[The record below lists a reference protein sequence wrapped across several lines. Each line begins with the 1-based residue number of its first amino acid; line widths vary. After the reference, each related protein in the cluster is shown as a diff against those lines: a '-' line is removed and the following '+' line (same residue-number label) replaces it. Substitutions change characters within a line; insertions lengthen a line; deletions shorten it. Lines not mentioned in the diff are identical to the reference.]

1 MSWLFPLYLAG
12 AAAIIAPIL
21 LHLRR
26 RPPQD
31 RVEFS
36 SLLFLDAQTPVPVS
50 KRRLE
55 NWLLLLL
62 RCLALILLA
71 LMFSRPFLQ
80 SENTS
85 AASPNRAT
93 LILIDRSASMR
104 RADLWKRAVAE
115 AEKLVKEAKLTDRV
129 AIAVFDRELT
139 PLWSFEEDRN
149 TPANR
154 VTAMQTRL
162 AALSPTWNATQL
174 DRALI
179 AAVPSF
185 DSSTTTLK
193 KRINLIS
200 DLQEGTKLDALRTIA
215 WPAELT
221 LQVHRLDLP
230 SNDNFSMTLAARED
244 ERSADALVRFRLSNT
259 RDSQL
264 RDFTLAWQNAPKSDT
279 ITAQLPPGASR
290 ILTAPPN
297 STNATTLT
305 LSGDAH
311 DFDNRVFIAPPQPRA
326 VRIHFLGKDATR
338 DEASSPLYYLARA
351 LQPTATL
358 APMLT
363 ADEKLPAQLPDIL
376 FITGSAPA
384 EGLRDYLERGGFL
397 VTVPSDATLLKT
409 LTGLDLTVTADT
421 SDEYRMLAEVK
432 TDHPLLKPFADPK
445 LRDFTKL
452 RFWKH
457 RIIRDAGT
465 PARSSGLE
473 TLATFDNGH
482 PAILTTRIGKGTLIV
497 LASGWHPGDSQLA
510 LSTKFVPL
518 LYGWL
523 AAAGFRH
530 DPAATLLVGDALP
543 LDATQAHTIT
553 DPENQTHSLKP
564 GETFTT
570 RQIGLHKV
578 QNATLTQTIAVNL
591 PPDEGRVL
599 PLDPQKLA
607 EHGIKLSNVSD
618 TSTASETTDQRL
630 TATDTEQRQNLWWW
644 FLVALLASLLLETAI
659 AGRSRPVANSP
670 A

>member
-1 MSWLFPLYLAG
+1 MNWLFPLYLAG

-71 LMFSRPFLQ
+71 LMFSRPFVQ
-80 SENTS
+80 SEST
-85 AASPNRAT
+85 APASPNSAT
-93 LILIDRSASMR
+93 LILLDRSASMR
-104 RADLWKRAVAE
+104 RADLWKQAVAE
-115 AEKLVKEAKLTDRV
+115 AEKQLKAAKLTDRI
-129 AIAVFDRELT
+129 ALAVFDRELT
-139 PLWSFEEDRN
+139 PLWSFDEDRH

-154 VTAMQTRL
+154 LNAIQTRL
-162 AALSPTWNATQL
+162 ASLTPTWNATQL
-174 DRALI
+174 DRTLI
-179 AAVPSF
+179 ASVPSF
-185 DSSTTTLK
+185 DSSTTSLK
-193 KRINLIS
+193 KRIHLIS

-221 LQVHRLDLP
+221 LSVHRLDTAT
-230 SNDNFSMTLAARED
+230 NDNLSIALAAREQ
-244 ERSADALVRFRLSNT
+244 EGSADTLVRLRLSNT
-259 RDSQL
+259 RDSAL
-264 RDFTLAWQNAPKSDT
+264 RDFTLAWQGAPKSDA
-279 ITAQLPPGASR
+279 ITAQIPPGASR

-305 LSGDAH
+305 LTGDTH
-311 DFDNRVFIAPPQPRA
+311 DFDNRIFIAPPQPRS

-358 APMLT
+358 APVLT
-363 ADEKLPAQLPDIL
+363 ADEKLPTQPTDIL
-376 FITGSAPA
+376 FIVGNAPA

-397 VTVPSDATLLKT
+397 VSVPSDATLLKSLLQT
-409 LTGLDLTVTADT
+409 DLAVTPDT
-421 SDEYRMLAEVK
+421 SDDYRMLGEVQ
-432 TDHPLLKPFADPK
+432 TEHPLLKPFADPK

-457 RIIRDAGT
+457 RIISDAGT
-465 PARSSGLE
+465 HARTSGLE

-482 PAILTTRIGKGTLIV
+482 PAILSARIGQGTLIV
-497 LASGWHPGDSQLA
+497 LASGWHPADSQLA
-510 LSTKFVPL
+510 LSTKFIPL

-523 AAAGFRH
+523 AAAGFSH

-543 LDATQAHTIT
+543 LDAAQVHTIT
-553 DPENQTHSLKP
+553 DPENKTHRLKP
-564 GETFTT
+564 GETFTSS
-570 RQIGLHKV
+570 QIGLHKV
-578 QNATLTQTIAVNL
+578 QNAAHTQTYAVNL
-591 PPDEGRVL
+591 SPEEGRVL
-599 PLDPQKLA
+599 PLEPSKLA
-607 EHGIKLSNVSD
+607 EYGLKLSSASD
-618 TSTASETTDQRL
+618 PQNESATTDQRL
-630 TATDTEQRQNLWWW
+630 TASDTEQSQHLWWW
-644 FLVALLASLLLETAI
+644 FLMGLLAVLLLETAL
-659 AGRSRPVANSP
+659 AGRTRSALAS
-670 A
+670 

>member
-1 MSWLFPLYLAG
+1 MNWLFPLYLAG

-71 LMFSRPFLQ
+71 LMFSRPFIQ
-80 SENTS
+80 SESTS
-85 AASPNRAT
+85 AASPNSAT
-93 LILIDRSASMR
+93 LILLDRSASMR
-104 RADLWKRAVAE
+104 RADLWKQAVAE
-115 AEKLVKEAKLTDRV
+115 AEKQLKAAKLTDRI
-129 AIAVFDRELT
+129 ALAVFDSELT
-139 PLWSFEEDRN
+139 PLWSFDEDRH

-154 VTAMQTRL
+154 LNAIQTRL
-162 AALSPTWNATQL
+162 ASLTPTWNATQL
-174 DRALI
+174 DRTLI
-179 AAVPSF
+179 ASVPSF
-185 DSSTTTLK
+185 DSSTTSLK
-193 KRINLIS
+193 KRIHLIS

-221 LQVHRLDLP
+221 LSVHRLDTAT
-230 SNDNFSMTLAARED
+230 NDNLSIALAAREQ
-244 ERSADALVRFRLSNT
+244 EGSADTLVRLRLSNT
-259 RDSQL
+259 RDSAL
-264 RDFTLAWQNAPKSDT
+264 RDFTLAWQGAPKSDA
-279 ITAQLPPGASR
+279 ITAQIPPGASR

-305 LSGDAH
+305 LTGDTH
-311 DFDNRVFIAPPQPRA
+311 DFDNRIFIAPPQPRS

-358 APMLT
+358 APVLT
-363 ADEKLPAQLPDIL
+363 ADEKLPTQPTDIL
-376 FITGSAPA
+376 FIVGNAPA

-397 VTVPSDATLLKT
+397 VTVPSDATLLKSLLQT
-409 LTGLDLTVTADT
+409 DLAVTPDT
-421 SDEYRMLAEVK
+421 SDDYRMLGEVQ
-432 TDHPLLKPFADPK
+432 TEHPLLKPFADPK

-457 RIIRDAGT
+457 RIISDAGT
-465 PARSSGLE
+465 PARTSGLE

-482 PAILTTRIGKGTLIV
+482 PAILSARIGQGTLIV
-497 LASGWHPGDSQLA
+497 LASGWHPADSQLA
-510 LSTKFVPL
+510 LSTKFIPL

-523 AAAGFRH
+523 AAAGFSH

-543 LDATQAHTIT
+543 LDAAQVHTIT
-553 DPENQTHSLKP
+553 DPENKTHRLKP
-564 GETFTT
+564 GETFTSS
-570 RQIGLHKV
+570 QIGLHKV
-578 QNATLTQTIAVNL
+578 QNAAHTQTYAVNL
-591 PPDEGRVL
+591 SPEEGRVFAL
-599 PLDPQKLA
+599 EPSKLA
-607 EHGIKLSNVSD
+607 EYGLKLSS
-618 TSTASETTDQRL
+618 ASEPQNESATTDQRL
-630 TATDTEQRQNLWWW
+630 TASDTEQSQHLWWW
-644 FLVALLASLLLETAI
+644 FLMGLLAVLLLETAL
-659 AGRSRPVANSP
+659 AGRTRSAMAS
-670 A
+670 